1 MNLPGR
7 RRLRL
12 PQARYIFLSIRK
24 PRQMNPKD
32 ITAWLR
38 IGVDTWALGW
48 QAARVVSM
56 RSARIAAGGPAAG
69 LETWLM
75 LSEKWQS
82 AVEIQSDLLSRG
94 PGANPATTTRRTLAH
109 LKRKV
114 AANDRR
120 LR

>member
-1 MNLPGR
+1 
-7 RRLRL
+7 
-12 PQARYIFLSIRK
+12 
-24 PRQMNPKD
+24 MNPKE
-32 ITAWLR
+32 IAAWLR

-48 QAARVVSM
+48 QAAHVVGL

-69 LETWLM
+69 METWLM

-82 AVEIQSDLLSRG
+82 AIEIQSDLLARG
-94 PGANPATTTRRTLAH
+94 QNANPATTARRTVAH

>member
-1 MNLPGR
+1 MAAAPHL
-7 RRLRL
+7 
-12 PQARYIFLSIRK
+12 IRK
-24 PRQMNPKD
+24 PKPMNPKA

-38 IGVDTWALGW
+38 IGVETWARGW
-48 QAARVVSM
+48 QAARVVGL

-69 LETWLM
+69 METWLM

-82 AVEIQSDLLSRG
+82 AVEIQSDLLARG
-94 PGANPATTTRRTLAH
+94 PDANPATTTRRTIAH